1 MSNLLGGLFIPVMII
16 AIGIALLSVAMMVAR
31 NYKKC
36 PPNQAMILTGRKRK
50 VSDGKGG
57 QIEQGFRTVVG
68 GAALKLPL
76 LERIDYMSL
85 AVFQTEFNV
94 QKAPNVDGVAV
105 NVDAVAN
112 LRISSQPNI
121 LAIAVGQL
129 LGKAPQEIEIM
140 CKNTLEAQLR
150 QIVGTLTIE
159 DMVRNRE
166 KISGQVVTVAKPELE
181 NMGIELVNF
190 NIKGISDGLGYID
203 ALGKTKTAQVK
214 RDADIGEA
222 EAKRES
228 TIKSSTAAR
237 EGEQKRLENEE
248 AVAQAERD
256 LAVKKADLKVETDT
270 AQAKAELAGALAKA
284 DLNKDLKAREASVDA
299 ANARA
304 RIEVAEEEAKW
315 KEKQLITEQ
324 IRPAEAARDAA
335 IIRANGE
342 QQSSVIL
349 AEGEKQSAIITAEA
363 TKATADA
370 AKTKLQLEG
379 EGKALADAAMK
390 REIGLAEAEV
400 VQKKGEAE
408 GAAIQAKLLA
418 EAMGLLKK
426 QEALAQMTP
435 AARTVIILEMLPQI
449 IEHAGDAGEKIF
461 TAMFEQIGAGLARVD
476 SIHLVDLGG
485 GGGNGNGPV
494 ANLAMSIPK
503 IVFGA
508 LHQLKALGINA
519 DEIFT
524 KLGLNL
530 DDLIGVNSTKTST
543 DTPVEVAET
552 VN

>member
-1 MSNLLGGLFIPVMII
+1 MSTILGGLFIPVMII
-16 AIGIALLSVAMMVAR
+16 AVGIAFLSVAMMVAR

-50 VSDGKGG
+50 VSDGQSGTV
-57 QIEQGFRTVVG
+57 EQGFRTVVG
-68 GAALKLPL
+68 GAALRMPL

-85 AVFQTEFNV
+85 SVFQSEFSV
-94 QKAPNVDGVAV
+94 QKTPNVDGVAV

-121 LAIAVGQL
+121 LAIAVSQL
-129 LGKAPQEIEIM
+129 LGKTPEEIEII

-159 DMVRNRE
+159 DMVRDRE
-166 KISGQVVTVAKPELE
+166 KISQQVVNVAKPELE
-181 NMGIELVNF
+181 KTGIELVNF
-190 NIKGISDGLGYID
+190 NIKGISDALGYIE

-214 RDADIGEA
+214 RDAEIGEA
-222 EAKRES
+222 EAQRES
-228 TIKSSTAAR
+228 TIKASTARR
-237 EGEQKRLENEE
+237 EGEEKKLEND
-248 AVAQAERD
+248 QAIEQAKRD
-256 LAVKKADLKVETDT
+256 LEVKKADLKVEVDT

-284 DLNKDLKAREASVDA
+284 DLQKDLKAREASVDA

-315 KEKQLITEQ
+315 AEKKLVTEK
-324 IRPAEAARDAA
+324 IRPAEAEKQAS
-335 IIRANGE
+335 IIKAEGE
-342 QQSSVIL
+342 QQASVIK
-349 AEGEKQSAIITAEA
+349 AEGDKQAAVIKAEA
-363 TKATADA
+363 TKATAEA
-370 AKTKLQLEG
+370 EKSRLQFVGEG
-379 EGKALADAAMK
+379 EALAEAALK
-390 REIGLAEAEV
+390 RELGLAEAEV

-461 TAMFEQIGAGLARVD
+461 AAMFEQVGAGLARID
-476 SIHLVDLGG
+476 SVHMVDLGG
-485 GGGNGNGPV
+485 GNGNGNGPV
-494 ANLAMSIPK
+494 ANFAMNIPK

-508 LHQLKALGINA
+508 LQQLKALGINV
-519 DEIFT
+519 DEIFG
-524 KLGLNL
+524 KLGINM
-530 DDLIGVNSTKTST
+530 DDLIGVNSPKST
-543 DTPVEVAET
+543 IHAPIEVAEP
-552 VN
+552 VS

>member
-1 MSNLLGGLFIPVMII
+1 MSNMLGGLFVPVMII
-16 AIGIALLSVAMMVAR
+16 AIGIAFLSVAMMIAR

-57 QIEQGFRTVVG
+57 TIEQGFRTVVG
-68 GAALKLPL
+68 GAALKMPL

-129 LGKAPQEIEIM
+129 LGKTPQEIEVM

-159 DMVRNRE
+159 EMVRNRE
-166 KISGQVVTVAKPELE
+166 KISGQVVNVAKPELE

-190 NIKGISDGLGYID
+190 NIKGISDSLGYID

-228 TIKSSTAAR
+228 TIKSSTATR
-237 EGEQKRLENEE
+237 EGEQKKLENDE
-248 AVAQAERD
+248 AVAQAERN
-256 LAVKKADLKVETDT
+256 LAVKRADLKVETDT
-270 AQAKAELAGALAKA
+270 AQAKAELAGALARA
-284 DLNKDLKAREASVDA
+284 DLEKDLKAREASVDA

-315 KEKQLITEQ
+315 AEKKLVTEK
-324 IRPAEAARDAA
+324 IRPAEAEKQAS
-335 IIRANGE
+335 IIK
-342 QQSSVIL
+342 
-349 AEGEKQSAIITAEA
+349 AEGVQQASIIKAEGDKQSAIINAEA
-363 TKATADA
+363 TKATAEA
-370 AKTKLQLEG
+370 AKAKLQLEG
-379 EGKALADAAMK
+379 EGEALADAAMK
-390 REIGLAEAEV
+390 REIGIAEAEV

-449 IEHAGDAGEKIF
+449 IEHVGDAGEKIF
-461 TAMFEQIGAGLARVD
+461 AAMFEQVGAGLARID
-476 SIHLVDLGG
+476 SVHMVDLGG
-485 GGGNGNGPV
+485 GNGNGNGPV
-494 ANLAMSIPK
+494 ANFAMNIPK

-508 LHQLKALGINA
+508 LQQLKALGINV
-519 DEIFT
+519 DEIFS
-524 KLGLNL
+524 KLGINMN
-530 DDLIGVNSTKTST
+530 DLIGVNSSNATTHA
-543 DTPVEVAET
+543 PIEVAEP
-552 VN
+552 VR